1 MEYFE
6 ARNVASE
13 FYADYKLPAYFE
25 EVVEGLDFG
34 ARVLDFGC
42 GFGQTLYALKNKHF
56 VWKSSKWGGGAGYKC
71 LWY

>member
-34 ARVLDFGC
+34 ARVLDSRC
-42 GFGQTLYALKNKHF
+42 
-56 VWKSSKWGGGAGYKC
+56 
-71 LWY
+71 